1 MIILTLSAAS
11 ITAALFCLCA
21 VSISGRLNRAN
32 KTIHTTAADNE
43 ASDRDTMRNLY
54 PPA

>member
-1 MIILTLSAAS
+1 MIILTLPTAS

-32 KTIHTTAADNE
+32 KTIHTAADNE